1 LDITGRAAS
10 EVIAEVEHEGRRQLM
25 ETLDAHI
32 RQAMPSRHVDVWEG
46 RMWGGT
52 EQRIVGYGRIV
63 QSEDVRWFLVGL
75 AAQSRHVSVYANAVV
90 DGAYALSRFADTLG
104 AVKVGSANI
113 TIRRLEDLQL
123 EAFSELLQTCDRAAP
138 PDAW

>member
-1 LDITGRAAS
+1 MDITGRSAS
-10 EVIAEVEHEGRRQLM
+10 EVIAEVELEGRRQLM

-32 RQAMPSRHVDVWEG
+32 RQAMPDRQVDVWEG

-52 EQRIVGYGRIV
+52 EQRIIGYGRIV
-63 QSEDVRWFLVGL
+63 QAEQVRWFLVGL

-90 DGAYALSRFADTLG
+90 DGGYALSRFADALG

-113 TIRRLEDLQL
+113 RIRRLEDLQL
-123 EAFSELLQTCDRAAP
+123 EAFIELLQTCDRSAP